1 MTTRRARWGGVA
13 AGLALFLLLL
23 TLATAK
29 GGDPA
34 LYPPKSGQ
42 GVTVFLVDNGWHS
55 DIAVP
60 TAAIEARG
68 DALAAAARQTS
79 PAPWTLIGWGDAGF
93 YEALSPALSRV
104 PDGLAAL
111 LGGRPTVVHLEGAF
125 EAPDR
130 TWGRG
135 VRAITLSQ
143 AGLAALLAR
152 ADRSLALGP
161 GGAPLMASIRRVPN
175 EAFFASNERFNA
187 LHLCNHWT
195 AALLNDAGLPMTP
208 VLDTLPAGLALD
220 LQLRAG
226 L

>member
-1 MTTRRARWGGVA
+1 MITPRVRWGAVGAVVA
-13 AGLALFLLLL
+13 LSLLLL

-29 GGDPA
+29 GGNPA
-34 LYPPKSGQ
+34 LYPPTSGQ

-68 DALAAAARQTS
+68 GALAAAARQTS
-79 PAPWTLIGWGDAGF
+79 PAPWMLIGWGDAGF
-93 YEALSPALSRV
+93 YEASTPALGRI

-125 EAPDR
+125 AAPDR
-130 TWGRG
+130 TWRRG
-135 VRAITLSQ
+135 VRRITLSR

-152 ADRSLALGP
+152 AGRSLALGP
-161 GGAPLMASIRRVPN
+161 GGAPVISPIRRVPD
-175 EAFFASNERFNA
+175 EAFFASNERFSA

-195 AALLNDAGLPMTP
+195 AELLTAAGLPVTP
-208 VLDTLPAGLALD
+208 VLDALPAGLALD
-220 LQLRAG
+220 LRLRAG
-226 L
+226 A